1 MINTNSWQI
10 SIDMF
15 RKYQV
20 LYQGNRSGL
29 RKPKA
34 PKKNSITHSHHDH
47 IDTVFEE
54 LPFSELAKKFKQ
66 EN

>member
-1 MINTNSWQI
+1 MINTNSWQF

-29 RKPKA
+29 RKPKT
-34 PKKNSITHSHHDH
+34 PKKQHSYHHH

-66 EN
+66 DN